1 MSLADLQQRVWRRL
15 GLRKHL
21 VGRDEVDLLVRLTVE
36 NWQSDYYNA
45 AYSESERQIVAEGT
59 LSAVKRMHQVVGGYG
74 DRDYGMIWTLVL
86 SAVASAVIQIVLRW
100 WLERRANRVMLLV
113 WQQEGVR

>member
-1 MSLADLQQRVWRRL
+1 MSLDGLQHRVWRHL

-36 NWQSDYYNA
+36 NWQGSYYA
-45 AYSESERQIVAEGT
+45 AAKDDQELQIVAEGT
-59 LSAVKRMHQVVGGYG
+59 LVAVKRMHQVLGKY
-74 DRDYGMIWTLVL
+74 RDGEYGMIWTLLL
-86 SAVASAVIQIVLRW
+86 SAVASAIIQIVLKW
-100 WLERRANRVMLLV
+100 WLERRSHRVMLLV